1 MSAEW
6 MNRTGITRLISLVR
20 RRKNDVTTPAPKIE
34 PAVVTAVVANAPPIP
49 AATQPKTFQPKLL
62 REMDEQTIQLVLKA
76 THEIPAFP
84 AIVAE
89 LVNDLNSPDVSA
101 SRVGN
106 LIKLDPAISAGVLRV
121 ANSAAFAG
129 ERQVSNVDS
138 AIMILGFDVIQSI
151 AMKSTISGM
160 IQFQRT
166 KAGAYSAD
174 ALWEHCVAT
183 SIYAG
188 CLAKRI
194 QRLESSEAS
203 TCGLLHDIGKVLLD
217 ACYPEQVEEVLSPAS
232 TLLGESLLAKED
244 RILGAC
250 HTAFG
255 ARLARHWNLSEP
267 VVLAIELHHHGNSQD
282 VLQNQ
287 TTHERDL
294 VAAVFVANQM
304 AKMTGFAGND
314 NEIDLPSAPLM
325 TRLGFGPDLLEAIA
339 MIPPEIPR
347 KIKAVVGR

>member
-1 MSAEW
+1 
-6 MNRTGITRLISLVR
+6 
-20 RRKNDVTTPAPKIE
+20 
-34 PAVVTAVVANAPPIP
+34 
-49 AATQPKTFQPKLL
+49 
-62 REMDEQTIQLVLKA
+62 MDETTIQLVFKA

-89 LVNDLNSPDVSA
+89 LVNDLNSSDASA
-101 SRVGN
+101 ARVAN

-129 ERQVSNVDS
+129 ERQISNVDS

-151 AMKSTISGM
+151 AMKSAISGM

-166 KAGAYSAD
+166 KPGAYSAD
-174 ALWEHCVAT
+174 ALWEHSVAT

-188 CLAKRI
+188 CLARRI
-194 QRLESSEAS
+194 RRLESSEAS

-217 ACYPEQVEEVLSPAS
+217 SCYPAQVEKVLDPTT
-232 TLLGESLLAKED
+232 TLLGESLLAKEE

-255 ARLARHWNLSEP
+255 ARLAKRWNLSVSAE
-267 VVLAIELHHHGNSQD
+267 LAIELHHHGNSPEI
-282 VLQNQ
+282 LQGQ

-294 VAAVFVANQM
+294 VATVFVANQM

-314 NEIDLPSAPLM
+314 NEIDLPSAAIM
-325 TRLGFGPDLLEAIA
+325 TRLGFDPDLLQAIA

-347 KIKAVVGR
+347 KIKAIVGR